1 MISTGLLHSAQD
13 TSADVQKYAEQ
24 GERAL
29 SDGRY
34 SEAEEAYKKVQQLAP
49 QTAEVYGRLGLIY
62 FQQDKFDEA
71 VPVLRKALRLKP
83 GLPNTDVL
91 LAMSLSELGHYQ
103 EALPGLEKGFR
114 SSDQVLKRLSGLQL
128 VRALTGLQRDRKAV
142 ETALD
147 LNRLFPNDPEV
158 LYHTSKIYANFAFL
172 TLRNL
177 SEVAPNSVWRHLAA
191 GEAYESQGSFD
202 LALSEYREVLA
213 KEPSRRGVH
222 YRMGRVLLGRSRG
235 GQPDSQTE
243 ALAQFEQEFAND
255 STNANA
261 AYEAAEIYRK
271 SGQLEKARTLFT
283 QALATYPDF
292 EEAQLGLGAVLIATA
307 QAGASIPHLRKA
319 IELRPE
325 DEVSYYRLSLAYKAL
340 GETAE
345 QRKALEQYTLHK
357 NKNAGQPSVEMHS
370 DVTKQEAESQP
381 SQ

>member
-292 EEAQLGLGAVLIATA
+292 EEAQLGLGAVLIATG
-307 QAGASIPHLRKA
+307 QVGASIPHLRKA